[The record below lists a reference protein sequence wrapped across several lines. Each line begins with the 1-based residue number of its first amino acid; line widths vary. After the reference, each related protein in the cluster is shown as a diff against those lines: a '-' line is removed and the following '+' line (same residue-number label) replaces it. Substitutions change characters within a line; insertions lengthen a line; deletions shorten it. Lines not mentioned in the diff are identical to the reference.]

1 MLQQTETKDCLQQK
15 LRLKNCDFSL
25 KTDNPN
31 ENRDFLTN
39 TFFKIVNNAPLKK
52 KLIKGNQGPFMT
64 RNLWKEF
71 IPEVVLEIDFVKAL
85 LKKMKNYTKH

>member
-15 LRLKNCDFSL
+15 LQLKNCDFSL

-39 TFFKIVNNAPLKK
+39 TFFKIINNAPLKK

-64 RNLWKEF
+64 TSLWKES
-71 IPEVVLEIDFVKAL
+71 IPELVLEIDFVKAL
-85 LKKMKNYTKH
+85 LKKMKNYTKN

>member
-64 RNLWKEF
+64 TSLWKES
-71 IPEVVLEIDFVKAL
+71 IPELVLEIDFVKAL
-85 LKKMKNYTKH
+85 RKKMKNYTKN